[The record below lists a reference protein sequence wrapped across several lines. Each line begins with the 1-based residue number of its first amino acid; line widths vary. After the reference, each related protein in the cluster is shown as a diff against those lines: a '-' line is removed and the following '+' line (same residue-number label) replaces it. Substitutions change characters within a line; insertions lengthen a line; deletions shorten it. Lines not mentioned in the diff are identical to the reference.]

1 MTERN
6 RAAEQASAIESKF
19 YAPAGSDPSFVTSR
33 LEELW
38 AKLFNH
44 CVSPPQ

>member
-1 MTERN
+1 MKEPTRTD
-6 RAAEQASAIESKF
+6 EQASATESKF

-33 LEELW
+33 LEQLW

-44 CVSPPQ
+44 GIKPRK

>member
-1 MTERN
+1 MTKPT
-6 RAAEQASAIESKF
+6 RADEQASAIESKF
-19 YAPAGSDPSFVTSR
+19 YVPAGSDPSFVSSR

-44 CVSPPQ
+44 GVKPPK